1 MLPEVA
7 KAITE
12 LRHAQL
18 DSGFDGADWLIQ
30 PCRNLTVRQPFII
43 CELEGLLLGGRKD
56 RHRAADRHPKFLIGL
71 GLKGAWTQ
79 IRYT

>member
-7 KAITE
+7 KAIPE

-30 PCRNLTVRQPFII
+30 PRGNLTV
-43 CELEGLLLGGRKD
+43 
-56 RHRAADRHPKFLIGL
+56 
-71 GLKGAWTQ
+71 
-79 IRYT
+79 